1 MLAFTHL
8 KELMTFQTYLN
19 TLGGSS
25 YLYANASNAMKD
37 LLVYI
42 ARRRN
47 ISSPNIILPAYL
59 PAKLYRTALA
69 AGYEVKFY
77 EVYDRCTFD
86 PKEIERLMDDK
97 TAAVFHVHY
106 FGFPYCID
114 EMRTLTRER
123 NVFLIEDCA
132 LSIGATHGGKWL
144 GTYGDF
150 AVFSM
155 RKMFLYSEGGFLRL
169 SEQFTDFRPEYEWRV
184 RSCFSVQKYLGQR
197 AKYVYVRLTAGADPL
212 HIVRPDPVGYM
223 DWSTPKQV
231 LHVKM
236 LSAFTERRLR
246 FVDVE
251 KVVKKR
257 RENYNYVSERFPAG
271 SALEPL
277 HPRLPDGCTP
287 YSFPFLV
294 KDGSR
299 DRLRQELF
307 DNGTLPGAGWPES
320 PFGDQYKRTKELSQR
335 LLELPI
341 HQALTRQQ
349 IDRSLRVVARWAR

>member
-1 MLAFTHL
+1 
-8 KELMTFQTYLN
+8 MTFQQYLQS
-19 TLGGSS
+19 LGGSS

-37 LLVYI
+37 VLMYI
-42 ARRRN
+42 ARRKN
-47 ISSPNIILPAYL
+47 IASPNIILPAYL

-77 EVYDRCTFD
+77 EVFD
-86 PKEIERLMDDK
+86 KCVFDVREVERLIDDK
-97 TAAVFHVHY
+97 TAVVFHVHY
-106 FGFPYCID
+106 FGFPYCLR
-114 EMRTLTRER
+114 EMRELTQSR
-123 NVFLIEDCA
+123 NILLIEDCA
-132 LSIGATHGGKWL
+132 LSVGARHEGKLL

-155 RKMFLYSEGGFLRL
+155 RKMFLYSEGGLLRL
-169 SEQFTDFRPEYEWRV
+169 AEPYGDFRPNYEWRV
-184 RSCFSVQKYLGQR
+184 RSCFSVQKYIGQR

-212 HIVRPDPVGYM
+212 HLVRPDPVGYM
-223 DWSTPKQV
+223 DWSMPRQV

-236 LSAFTERRLR
+236 LSAFTEWRLK

-251 KVVKKR
+251 KVVERR
-257 RENYNYVSERFPAG
+257 RENFNYVKDRFPAG
-271 SALEPL
+271 NVFEPL
-277 HPRLPDGCTP
+277 HAELPDGCTP

-294 KDGSR
+294 KNGKR
-299 DRLRQELF
+299 DSLRQELF

-320 PFGDQYKRTKELSQR
+320 PFDDRLKRTKGLSQQ

-349 IDRSLRVVARWAR
+349 LDRSLRVVERAAR